1 MADNPEGDDI
11 ASHFE
16 HQGGLVATVSRDE
29 PDRPPAGRLDP
40 FGPWVVLACYA
51 VLSLLFF
58 LPALLPGRQ
67 IFGTDYLG
75 STFFWETFASSE
87 FARGALP
94 AWLPTVYGGVPYFAN
109 PMDVYYPVSVLL
121 RLLGLP
127 VHTHLAWLFAV
138 QVVVAGW
145 GTYLLLKELGS
156 TSMAAG
162 LAGLAFMLNGAL
174 VSMIYGGHDNR
185 MIVAS
190 LAPLTFFAVHRSLRT
205 GRAGWF
211 VFLGVVLG
219 AALLPFQIQ
228 SSYYLLLAAGLWF
241 AFLLVHLR
249 LVRPTRV
256 LVGRVAGG
264 MLALVL
270 AISLAAVNFVP
281 FAGYVPH
288 SPRGGAEGRGY
299 DYAVSWS
306 MPPEETAGL
315 AVPERSGILRD
326 YVGENPLKLH
336 MEYAGAL
343 VLLLGL
349 VGGYVLRGRRVAWF
363 FPVLGLLGL
372 TLAYGGYTPLYRLY
386 YAFLPGISRF
396 RAPASA
402 FFLVSL
408 SLVVF
413 AGLALDRLHRLSRTT
428 PADRDDQ
435 TRELVQSGG
444 VLGILGAVIA
454 LGWAIWATVS
464 GGASLSGAA
473 TGPEYVLGTWRF
485 AGFAVLTALVL
496 WLWSRD
502 RLSWRTVGL
511 LLAVL
516 VTVDLWVLDRR
527 FLFTEAEPS
536 VLFAPDEV
544 ATFLMENSQGE
555 RTHVLDDILQ
565 DNYLTYFG
573 LDLVAGEHGNQLQI
587 YNDFL
592 GGSDSTYTDKRNLAR
607 PPFLSLAN
615 AGFVVTSEPLDLP
628 DLDLVP
634 VFEGVHRGHDAVV
647 YRNRDVLPRAFWVG
661 NALYLPD
668 QASLFERLAEP
679 GFHPGAEVLLY
690 ADGAEAS
697 SPAQASSPPQASS
710 PGRPASSP
718 ATESG
723 SASQAA
729 APPGNAVVT
738 ARTPTEVTVSVEA
751 PANGFLVL
759 TDAYHADWSATV
771 DGNDEAVL
779 RAFHTFRAV
788 PVQAGR
794 HEVVFRFDSR
804 ALRLGF
810 AWTAATWVGLLLFGG
825 YGVWRLASGRAGTH
839 GGGNRQTHEKQRRDE
854 AEPGRSA

>member
-11 ASHFE
+11 AGLIE
-16 HQGGLVATVSRDE
+16 NQGGLVATVSRDE
-29 PDRPPAGRLDP
+29 PGSPPAHRLDA

-51 VLSLLFF
+51 ALSLLFF

-87 FARGALP
+87 FARGTLP

-145 GTYLLLKELGS
+145 GTYLLLKELGT
-156 TSMAAG
+156 TSLAAG
-162 LAGLAFMLNGAL
+162 VAGLAFMLNGAL

-190 LAPLTFFAVHRSLRT
+190 LAPLTFFAVHRALRT

-241 AFLLVHLR
+241 AFLLLHLR

-256 LVGRVAGG
+256 LVSRMAGG
-264 MLALVL
+264 VLALSI
-270 AISLAAVNFVP
+270 AFSLAAVNFVP

-315 AVPERSGILRD
+315 AVPERSGILQD

-363 FPVLGLLGL
+363 FPALGLFGL

-413 AGLALDRLHRLSRTT
+413 AGLALDRLHRLSRTD
-428 PADRDDQ
+428 PGERDDQ

-444 VLGILGAVIA
+444 VLGMLGAVIA
-454 LGWAIWATVS
+454 LGWALWATVS
-464 GGASLSGAA
+464 GGASLSGAP
-473 TGPEYVLGTWRF
+473 TGPDYVLGTWRF
-485 AGFAVLTALVL
+485 AGFAIVTALVL

-502 RLSWRTVGL
+502 RLSAGTVGL

-527 FLFTEAEPS
+527 FLFNEAEPT

-544 ATFLMENSQGE
+544 ATFLIENSQGE
-555 RTHVLDDILQ
+555 RIHVLDDILQ
-565 DNYLTYFG
+565 DNYLTYFD
-573 LDLVAGEHGNQLQI
+573 LELVAGEHGNQLQI

-607 PPFLSLAN
+607 PPFLALAN
-615 AGFVVTSEPLDLP
+615 AGFVVTSRPLDLP

-661 NALYLPD
+661 DALYLPD
-668 QASLFERLAEP
+668 PASLFARLGEP
-679 GFHPGAEVLLY
+679 GFDPGSEVLLY
-690 ADGAEAS
+690 GEDADAA
-697 SPAQASSPPQASS
+697 SPPQASS
-710 PGRPASSP
+710 PGRPPPSP
-718 ATESG
+718 ATTSDSTLQEPSPLQG
-723 SASQAA
+723 SAT
-729 APPGNAVVT
+729 VT
-738 ARTPTEVTVSVEA
+738 VRTPTEVAVSVEA

-759 TDAYHADWSATV
+759 TDTYHANWSATV
-771 DGNDEAVL
+771 DGSDEAVL

-788 PVQAGR
+788 PVPAGR
-794 HEVVFRFDSR
+794 HEVVFRFHSR

-810 AWTAATWVGLLLFGG
+810 AWTAATWVGLLLLGG
-825 YGVWRLASGRAGTH
+825 YGLWRLASSPTGAH
-839 GGGNRQTHEKQRRDE
+839 GGGNRQTHENQDRDE
-854 AEPGRSA
+854 AEPGRPA